1 MTERRSALRTPWIAP
16 IAVAGVVAVG
26 LLVQPLLASGES
38 SNLPDLTAEE
48 LVARVLESEP
58 QAMSGTVVHT
68 ARLGLPELLF
78 TEASGADPMS
88 LLGGSST
95 LRVWTDGDERAR
107 VSLLGTMSEYSMV
120 ADGTDVWTYS
130 SSDDEVV
137 RYTVSDA
144 DRARLETMS
153 DEAREK
159 ALAGQDELPTPQ
171 EAAAKVLANVEEYST
186 VRVDSQISVAGRDA
200 YQLVVTPDTDGTL
213 VDHVVLA
220 VDGETM
226 TPLRVQTWS
235 TQDEAAPAVEV
246 SFTDVDFTAPNESV
260 FEFSTPAGATQ
271 RDVVIPIPA
280 EGTEMPAHEGD
291 HQKPTVY
298 GTGWESVVELTGVD
312 VAAMIAQDPGAMSG
326 MPTPS
331 TGSDEAQDLMDEF
344 KPEHGPGMDLDAAA
358 LYEQLTTEV
367 PEGRLLTSA
376 LLSVLV
382 TDDGRILVGAVP
394 AETLRA
400 MA

>member
-1 MTERRSALRTPWIAP
+1 M
-16 IAVAGVVAVG
+16 AGVLAVG
-26 LLVQPLLASGES
+26 LLVQPLLASGEA
-38 SNLPDLTAEE
+38 SNLPELTAEE
-48 LVARVLESEP
+48 LVARVLEAEP
-58 QAMSGTVVHT
+58 VAMTGTVVHT

-95 LRVWTDGDERAR
+95 LRVWTDGSERAR

-137 RYTVSDA
+137 RYTVSA
-144 DRARLETMS
+144 EDRARLESMS
-153 DEAREK
+153 DEARRQ
-159 ALAGQDELPTPQ
+159 ALARKAELPTPQ
-171 EAAAKVLANVEEYST
+171 QAAAEVLAIVEEYST
-186 VRVDSQISVAGRDA
+186 VRVDSQIRVAGRDA

-246 SFTDVDFTAPNESV
+246 SFTDVDFTAPSESV
-260 FEFSTPAGATQ
+260 FEFSAPVGSTQ
-271 RDVVIPIPA
+271 RDVVIPIPV
-280 EGTEMPAHEGD
+280 EGTEKPAPAGD
-291 HQKPTVY
+291 HQKPTVL
-298 GTGWESVVELTGVD
+298 GTGWESVIELSGVGL
-312 VAAMIAQDPGAMSG
+312 ATMISQDPGAMG
-326 MPTPS
+326 ALPTPS
-331 TGSDEAQDLMDEF
+331 TGSNEAQDLMDEF

-358 LYEQLTTEV
+358 LYEQFTTEV
-367 PEGRLLTSA
+367 PEGRLLSSA

-382 TDDGRILVGAVP
+382 TDDGRVLVGAVP

>member
-1 MTERRSALRTPWIAP
+1 MTERRSALRTPWLAP

-26 LLVQPLLASGES
+26 LLAQPLLASGEG

-48 LVARVLESEP
+48 LVAKVMDAEP

-68 ARLGLPELLF
+68 ARLGLPDLLF
-78 TEASGADPMS
+78 TEATGADPMS

-95 LRVWTDGDERAR
+95 LRLWTDGAERAR
-107 VSLLGTMSEYSMV
+107 VSLLGTMSEYSVV

-144 DRARLETMS
+144 DRARLEAMGE
-153 DEAREK
+153 EAREE
-159 ALAGQDELPTPQ
+159 ALAKQAELPTPQ
-171 EAAAKVLANVEEYST
+171 EAAAEVLAKVEEHST
-186 VRVDSQISVAGRDA
+186 VRVDSQVSVAGRDA
-200 YQLVVTPDTDGTL
+200 YQLVITPDTDGTL

-235 TQDEAAPAVEV
+235 TQDETAPAVEV
-246 SFTDVDFTAPNESV
+246 SFTDVDFSAPAESV

-271 RDVVIPIPA
+271 RDVVVPLPA
-280 EGTEMPAHEGD
+280 EGTEMPAHEGE
-291 HQKPTVY
+291 HQMPTVI

-312 VAAMIAQDPGAMSG
+312 MGALLAGTPGSMG
-326 MPTPS
+326 GLPEDF
-331 TGSDEAQDLMDEF
+331 TGSEEAKDLMEEF
-344 KPEHGPGMDLDAAA
+344 KPEHGGGMDLDTGA
-358 LYEQLTTEV
+358 LFEELTTEV
-367 PEGRLLTSA
+367 PEGRLLSST

-382 TDDGRILVGAVP
+382 TDDGRVLVGAVP

>member
-1 MTERRSALRTPWIAP
+1 MTEHRSALRTPWIAP

-26 LLVQPLLASGES
+26 LLAQPLLASGEGS
-38 SNLPDLTAEE
+38 DLPYLTAEE
-48 LVARVLESEP
+48 LVAQVMEAEP

-68 ARLGLPELLF
+68 ARLGLPDLLF
-78 TEASGADPMS
+78 TEATGADPMS

-95 LRVWTDGDERAR
+95 LRVWTDGAERAR
-107 VSLLGTMSEYSMV
+107 VSLLGTMSEYSVV

-137 RYTVSDA
+137 RYSVSDA
-144 DRARLETMS
+144 DRARLEAMS
-153 DEAREK
+153 EEARAEALAEK
-159 ALAGQDELPTPQ
+159 AELPTPQ
-171 EAAAKVLANVEEYST
+171 EAAAEVLAGVEEHST
-186 VRVDSQISVAGRDA
+186 VRVDSQVSVAGRDA
-200 YQLVVTPDTDGTL
+200 YQLVITPDTDATL

-235 TQDEAAPAVEV
+235 TQDETAPALEV
-246 SFTDVDFTAPNESV
+246 SFTDVDFSAPAESV
-260 FEFSTPAGATQ
+260 FQFSTPAGATQ
-271 RDVVIPIPA
+271 RDVVVPLPE
-280 EGTEMPAHEGD
+280 EGTEMPAHDGD
-291 HQKPTVY
+291 HQQPTVT

-312 VAAMIAQDPGAMSG
+312 VAKLIAQDPGAISG
-326 MPTPS
+326 MPVPS
-331 TGSDEAQDLMDEF
+331 TGSDEAGELIEEF

-367 PEGRLLTSA
+367 PEGRLLSST

-382 TDDGRILVGAVP
+382 TDDGRVLVGAVP